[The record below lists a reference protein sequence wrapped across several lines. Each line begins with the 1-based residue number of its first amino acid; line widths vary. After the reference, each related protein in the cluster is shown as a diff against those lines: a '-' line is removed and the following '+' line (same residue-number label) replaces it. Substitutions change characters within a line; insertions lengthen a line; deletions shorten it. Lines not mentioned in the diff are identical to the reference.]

1 MSPVKTDSKV
11 DAFMA
16 ALDHPLKLDIEFVR
30 NVVLAI
36 APGVTE
42 GIKWN
47 APSFRLADDFAT
59 MNLRSTDGVCVIL
72 HTGAKKR
79 TPVPDMGVPDPS
91 GLLEWLAKDR
101 CMARLGAGKALR
113 ANRKAF
119 EAVLNAWVALLPE

>member
-1 MSPVKTDSKV
+1 MSPAKTDSKV

-16 ALDHPLKLDIEFVR
+16 ALDHPLKPDIEFVR
-30 NVVLAI
+30 KVVLAF

-59 MNLRSTDGVCVIL
+59 VNLRSTDAVCVIL

-79 TPVPDMGVPDPS
+79 TPVPDMTVPDPA

-101 CMARLGAGKALR
+101 CMARLGSGKALR

-119 EAVLNAWVALLPE
+119 EAVLRAWIDKLHE